1 MHWIVTGLL
10 VVEKPGIGLPL
21 VVSEQRTVATLI
33 ASVSALLPLAE
44 IVANG
49 GVL

>member
-10 VVEKPGIGLPL
+10 VVEKPGIGLE
-21 VVSEQRTVATLI
+21 VVLSDVRTVATLI

-44 IVANG
+44 IVASG
-49 GVL
+49 GTL